1 MKGTELRIWVDE
13 FDFSSATSQVD
24 VNIESGE
31 AEDTS
36 LASTAQEFEP
46 LLAKTTVAQNG
57 YFRGVLPA
65 GFAAELEAR
74 FGAGDAIVT
83 VITEQSDPNCACYVL
98 PAAANYNMVFGS
110 PVNGLVTLNGQWGTS
125 VAAQR
130 GLRVADDS
138 WVDTV
143 GLIPGITDFDFAPI
157 TRGVAYFHIYEIEG
171 AAVDASIS
179 IESAVVM
186 TFGEVGALSFS
197 SIGGYRVEL
206 SGPTLGQFIR
216 LNCTSLG
223 GATRFKFTAVV
234 CLE

>member
-74 FGAGDAIVT
+74 FGAGDAIMT

-125 VAAQR
+125 VATVR
-130 GLRVADDS
+130 GRRVFDGTFDAIEDGAS
-138 WVDTV
+138 VDFGAGSTTGGKAFLHV
-143 GLIPGITDFDFAPI
+143 ATIT
-157 TRGVAYFHIYEIEG
+157 G
-171 AAVDASIS
+171 AAVDAEIKVQSS
-179 IESAVVM
+179 PDNNTWSDEG
-186 TFGEVGALSFS
+186 TFTLSLV
-197 SIGGYRVEL
+197 GGYSLDL
-206 SGPTLGQFIR
+206 SGTVGRYIR
-216 LNCTSLG
+216 LTCTDLG
-223 GATRFKFTAVV
+223 GATAIRCMGVV
-234 CLE
+234 SLG